1 MARRVIFDG
10 SGSSGSPLRIS
21 VAGVDAA
28 TAQFNAC
35 IFDGNQPP
43 LRLWG
48 TGFQLVNGNTW
59 NERTVGGKNLNEGT
73 PIPVVVTPPGTNP
86 VFMTM
91 WRRDDGL
98 NRLYTPSFSNSLN
111 PIIGGGGG
119 GICSNSFVPACFSV
133 GAPANP
139 DALPPPT
146 FINYCVFKNAN

>member
-1 MARRVIFDG
+1 MARRVRFDG
-10 SGSSGSPLRIS
+10 SGVSGSPLRIS

-59 NERTVGGKNLNEGT
+59 NERTVGGKNVNEGT
-73 PIPVVVTPPGTNP
+73 PIPVVVTPPGTTP
-86 VFMTM
+86 VFMIA
-91 WRRDDGL
+91 WRLNDGL
-98 NRLYTPSFSNSLN
+98 GRLYTPSFSNSLN
-111 PIIGGGGG
+111 PISGGGGG
-119 GICSNSFVPACFSV
+119 GICSNSLVPACFSV
-133 GAPANP
+133 GEPANP

-146 FINYCVFKNAN
+146 CINYCVF

>member
-1 MARRVIFDG
+1 VNPVNIIFSICDIYDSVIYG
-10 SGSSGSPLRIS
+10 W
-21 VAGVDAA
+21 A
-28 TAQFNAC
+28 
-35 IFDGNQPP
+35 

-119 GICSNSFVPACFSV
+119 GICSNSFLPACFSV
-133 GAPANP
+133 GAPGNP